1 MIPQPAQPSAR
12 PPVQADNPDK
22 ITSQDLQAWIAS
34 RGRTRARI
42 KKLFLTVL
50 IVGVSSIALLWA
62 FFSKEILTISHA
74 RSIGFVVDWE
84 LNKDN
89 FWTGGTTSVSMPFR
103 RGALLP
109 IYRPDLESISTLPH
123 VVNLDLSNVGS
134 LTDDDLAFVSK
145 LADLTQLALEK
156 TRIPGVN
163 TVGTQPFN
171 GLTDRALKHIR
182 GLKKLVSLGLKN
194 NRITDAGLT
203 NIEGLQSLSDL
214 DLSNNP
220 ITDAGLKKLA
230 NLQSLETL
238 DLEGTL
244 VTAEGL
250 EALKGLKKLRYVR
263 VEKTAITPE
272 SAVPF
277 QAARPEVQ
285 IDRDRPFDP
294 RGQ

>member
-12 PPVQADNPDK
+12 PPVQSDNPDK

-42 KKLFLTVL
+42 KKLCLTVL
-50 IVGVSSIALLWA
+50 VVGVSSIALLWA
-62 FFSKEILTISHA
+62 YFSKQILTISHV

-103 RGALLP
+103 RGAVLP
-109 IYRPDLESISTLPH
+109 IARQDLESISALPH
-123 VVNLDLSNVGS
+123 VLNLDLSSVGS
-134 LTDDDLAFVSK
+134 LSDDDLAFVSK
-145 LADLTQLALEK
+145 LEDLTQLGLEK
-156 TRIPGVN
+156 TRIPGAN

-203 NIEGLQSLSDL
+203 NIEGLQSLIDL

-238 DLEGTL
+238 DLEGTQ

-250 EALKGLKKLRYVR
+250 EALKGLKKLRFIR

-272 SAVPF
+272 SAVSF
-277 QAARPEVQ
+277 QAARPDVL
-285 IDRDRPFDP
+285 IDRDAPLDP
-294 RGQ
+294 RGH